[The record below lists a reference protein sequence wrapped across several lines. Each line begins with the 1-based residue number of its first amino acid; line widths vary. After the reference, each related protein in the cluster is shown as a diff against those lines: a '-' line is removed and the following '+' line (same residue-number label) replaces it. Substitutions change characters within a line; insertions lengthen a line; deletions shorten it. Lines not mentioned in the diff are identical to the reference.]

1 MTMRSLLVFGLLMT
15 LCASA
20 SAAKANHSR
29 TLHRVTAGHSTV
41 PSSAWS
47 GYSMY
52 AYNPDCY
59 DFFFRHPD
67 YPWMPSCGPQ
77 LVTSRRAP
85 HQ

>member
-20 SAAKANHSR
+20 SAPTVKHSR
-29 TLHRVTAGHSTV
+29 TLYHVTAGHSTV
-41 PSSAWS
+41 PSSTWS
-47 GYSMY
+47 GYSLY

-59 DFFFRHPD
+59 DFSFRHPD
-67 YPWMPSCGPQ
+67 YPWMPSCGLQPVISLQ
-77 LVTSRRAP
+77 AR